1 MSLYDLDTN
10 ELAIAASGCG
20 MLLSLRNLLL
30 SMCDGADSRSG
41 RAKGVSEGYILFIGE
56 QFLRRLRVAFLKLIH
71 RQAQSLD

>member
-41 RAKGVSEGYILFIGE
+41 RAKGV
-56 QFLRRLRVAFLKLIH
+56 RLRVAFLKLIH